1 MPPPPP
7 YLLPLLLP
15 LCTASSAWT
24 SCPVPDP
31 DQFDD
36 WSMPKCPDTQTCSP
50 NGFSG
55 ASGYGCCPFKDAV
68 SCPSGYQCCPSGSRC
83 SLISGDSY
91 SAVYDCLDE
100 GDQTLISQSKC
111 PCKPG
116 APLPPSDTLYNV
128 FVIGDSLS
136 IGFTPLVAE
145 TLSDIA
151 LVQHIPWDT
160 TDGGAEEAAYF
171 EQCLDNWLR
180 SPSGLP
186 YFPDL
191 IYFNS
196 GMHNLNDNA
205 TMGVPGQSGSS
216 DEYAA
221 QMERITDRL
230 VDFAASS
237 QNKTSL
243 MYGLTTPWL
252 CDAGID
258 ATITGVLNAAAAPI
272 MAARGIPVVDTHSPI
287 TDQCGAAP
295 VSSCFDLDE
304 CYCPH
309 CAGHYDFLA
318 NDVIA
323 PAVRQALE
331 AKPRVGGAKTNVKVL
346 NEHKNDITYKL
357 TASSVGGCGGA
368 NQPLAPGAEDSS
380 GCYCSWG
387 TLNNKFVAYD
397 PTHPTNTPLCET
409 ADLGSCY
416 AHTEKGLDAKYL
428 CTVTYEGMTDGQAQA
443 ACSCSIE

>member
-1 MPPPPP
+1 
-7 YLLPLLLP
+7 
-15 LCTASSAWT
+15 
-24 SCPVPDP
+24 
-31 DQFDD
+31 
-36 WSMPKCPDTQTCSP
+36 
-50 NGFSG
+50 
-55 ASGYGCCPFKDAV
+55 
-68 SCPSGYQCCPSGSRC
+68 
-83 SLISGDSY
+83 
-91 SAVYDCLDE
+91 
-100 GDQTLISQSKC
+100 
-111 PCKPG
+111 
-116 APLPPSDTLYNV
+116 
-128 FVIGDSLS
+128 
-136 IGFTPLVAE
+136 
-145 TLSDIA
+145 
-151 LVQHIPWDT
+151 
-160 TDGGAEEAAYF
+160 
-171 EQCLDNWLR
+171 
-180 SPSGLP
+180 
-186 YFPDL
+186 
-191 IYFNS
+191 
-196 GMHNLNDNA
+196 
-205 TMGVPGQSGSS
+205 
-216 DEYAA
+216 
-221 QMERITDRL
+221 MERITDRL

-237 QNKTSL
+237 LNKTSL

-346 NEHKNDITYKL
+346 NEHKNDITCVPASPITQPPPPDPRAQVQADRVRRRRLRRRQPAARARRRGLLRLLLLLGHGACPPQRFRARRDL
-357 TASSVGGCGGA
+357 TPPP
-368 NQPLAPGAEDSS
+368 Q
-380 GCYCSWG
+380 
-387 TLNNKFVAYD
+387 LNNKFVAYD